1 MLKSRNSSW
10 VVNAFVLLLTSVLT
24 FLAAM
29 QMPQLLAEMIL
40 LGMFVFP
47 LLALFIGFALALSAS
62 MVLRIVTFRAVLP
75 GAILS
80 AVAGVLLVGAA
91 MSSDAVSDHFLHVAE
106 QQKKWE
112 AAGGGSGAAYV
123 FAGAYAYPNSD
134 LVLRHVLERS
144 FWLGAVDRYG
154 VYDAHDRQVIAPRS
168 ERELWEQL
176 KQEHDV
182 PETAQLADVD
192 EELHDGELRF
202 HAENPSG
209 QYIVKP
215 VLEQGRLKFADVRY
229 LETEV
234 YEVE

>member
-10 VVNAFVLLLTSVLT
+10 VVNASVLLLTSVLT

-47 LLALFIGFALALSAS
+47 VLALFIGLALALSAS
-62 MVLRIVTFRAVLP
+62 FVLRIVRFRTLLP
-75 GAILS
+75 GVVLS
-80 AVAGVLLVGAA
+80 AVAGVLLVGTA

-112 AAGGGSGAAYV
+112 EAGGGSGDAFV
-123 FAGAYAYPNSD
+123 FAGAYAYPNSE

-144 FWLGAVDRYG
+144 FWQGAVDSYG
-154 VYDAHDRQVIAPRS
+154 VYDANDQQVIAPRS

-176 KQEHDV
+176 KEEHDV
-182 PETAQLADVD
+182 PVTAQLADVE
-192 EELHDGELRF
+192 EELHDGVLRF

-209 QYIVKP
+209 QYLVKP
-215 VLEQGRLKFADVRY
+215 VVEQGRLKFAEVRY

-234 YEVE
+234 YDVE